1 MPPEPTKPAE
11 PARGHA
17 RKTIGE
23 VINEHVTDER
33 VKDLLDRVLD
43 QSSTRW
49 GFCPTCRKKVQ
60 VEVPDPAK
68 AVAVLKDL
76 LEQAEGKPKDGEA
89 AGTTIIVE
97 RPAR

>member
-1 MPPEPTKPAE
+1 M
-11 PARGHA
+11 
-17 RKTIGE
+17 
-23 VINEHVTDER
+23 
-33 VKDLLDRVLD
+33 
-43 QSSTRW
+43 
-49 GFCPTCRKKVQ
+49 
-60 VEVPDPAK
+60 EVPDPAK

>member
-1 MPPEPTKPAE
+1 MPTNASDK
-11 PARGHA
+11 GQA

-23 VINEHVTDER
+23 VINEHVTPER
-33 VKDLLDRVLD
+33 VQVLIDEVLD
-43 QSSTRW
+43 TKTSRW
-49 GFCPTCRKKVQ
+49 GFCGTCRKKVQ

-76 LEQAEGKPKDGEA
+76 LDQAEGKPRDGEQ
-89 AGTTIIVE
+89 AGTTIVVE